1 MFQVKVLNK
10 IPERGLQLL
19 PENLYSI
26 GDDFS
31 NPDIIILRSKNIL
44 DLEIGTNLKA
54 VGRSGAGINNIPVER
69 LTENGVVV
77 FNTPGANA
85 NAVKELVVAGLLMS
99 TRNLIPAIKKVSN
112 LSEKTNNFN
121 DHIESIKGE
130 FQGLELSGKNIGIIG
145 LGSIGVS
152 VANTC
157 TELGMNVFGFDPL
170 MTVENAWKLSRNVN
184 RIDVIEDLVGMS
196 DFVTIHVPLIEQTRG
211 LLGRNLLSKFQDGT
225 TLLNFSRSEIID
237 INAVKESLERGI
249 LNYYVSDFPEQ
260 KIINHPKVIFFP
272 HLGASTVE
280 SEENCATMVSEQLRN
295 FIELGIIQNSVNLP
309 NTNLAKTKFSRI
321 AIINKNIPNMVS
333 QVTTVIGNMGF
344 NIIEFINKS
353 KDNVAYNIIDFDSS
367 VQNQDE
373 MIDEINNIEGVL
385 RVWIIPSGNNF

>member
-1 MFQVKVLNK
+1 MYQVKILNK
-10 IPERGLQLL
+10 ISERGLQLF

-44 DLEIGTNLKA
+44 DFEFGTNLKA
-54 VGRSGAGINNIPVER
+54 VGRSGAGTNNIPLER

-112 LSEKTNNFN
+112 IPEKTSNFD
-121 DHIESIKGE
+121 DHVESIKGE
-130 FQGLELSGKNIGIIG
+130 FKGLELSGKSIGIIG

-184 RIDVIEDLVGMS
+184 RIDVIDDLVGLS
-196 DFVTIHVPLIEQTRG
+196 DFVTIHVPLVEKTRG
-211 LLGRNLLSKFQDGT
+211 LLGKNLLSKFQEGT

-237 INAVKESLERGI
+237 IQAVKESLEKGI

-260 KIINHPKVIFFP
+260 EIINNPRVIFFP

-295 FIELGIIQNSVNLP
+295 FIEHGIILNSVNLP

-367 VQNQDE
+367 GQNQNE

-385 RVWIIPSGNNF
+385 RVWAVPSDNHL

>member
-1 MFQVKVLNK
+1 MYQVKVLNK
-10 IPERGLQLL
+10 IPERGLQLF
-19 PENLYSI
+19 PENSYSI
-26 GDDFS
+26 ADDFS

-54 VGRSGAGINNIPVER
+54 VGRSGAGTNNIPVKR

-112 LSEKTNNFN
+112 ISEKTSNFD
-121 DHIESIKGE
+121 DHVESIKGE
-130 FQGLELSGKNIGIIG
+130 FKGIELSGKNIGIIG

-152 VANTC
+152 VANSC
-157 TELGMNVFGFDPL
+157 AELGMNVFGFDPL

-184 RIDVIEDLVGMS
+184 RIDILDDLVGMS
-196 DFVTIHVPLIEQTRG
+196 DFITIHVPLVEQTRG
-211 LLGRNLLSKFQDGT
+211 LLGKNLLSKFQEGS

-237 INAVKESLERGI
+237 IKAVKESLEKGI

-260 KIINHPKVIFFP
+260 EIINHPKVIFFP

-295 FIELGIIQNSVNLP
+295 FMEYGIISNSVNLP
-309 NTNLAKTKFSRI
+309 NTNLVKTKLSRI

-353 KDNVAYNIIDFDSS
+353 KDNVAYNIIDFESS
-367 VQNQDE
+367 VQNQDK

-385 RVWIIPSGNNF
+385 RVWTVPSDDHL